1 MSQLDIEYEVADEE
15 PEVIVNVKEYGYD
28 IDTQSL
34 APSKEA
40 LIITESLFVM
50 REKEERVCLSHVS
63 IVCESMIASLI
74 VAKNRRGIKNQQR

>member
-50 REKEERVCLSHVS
+50 RE
-63 IVCESMIASLI
+63 
-74 VAKNRRGIKNQQR
+74 RG